1 MSGRSGGFSVTIS
14 AVDRASA
21 PIEAI
26 NKRLAKLSAP
36 AERFN
41 KALTK
46 FGDTSGIS
54 RVSEGVA
61 TLGKI
66 SADTFRSLDRLQSPL
81 AAITGAATIGGM
93 IELTRRWAEFG
104 NQVGNTAYRMNLPVE
119 KLGALRGA
127 ARLAGVS
134 ASSLDESLLG
144 LGKTLSGAAYGRDP
158 HAIQLLTTLGV
169 RFGDATHGARQAEDA
184 LGDVAEA
191 IKKLP
196 DARTQERVLGE
207 LGMSPDLLPMLKN
220 GRKGLEEYRK
230 KAEATGSSMTAQM
243 VENARKMNEAWQRL
257 GLDFEGVGNRIID
270 SWAGT
275 VTKILENSS
284 KWIEANKKTADSI
297 AEISTAIGVIVALKP
312 AAWVLR
318 LLGLMGPAEL
328 VGAGAAI
335 GLGASAMP
343 PVKPGQYSYGLSAI
357 PGMPGYQAPSTDD
370 YKGDSPSLFSWLW
383 AKLLGGKSGGG
394 GGAYKPRT
402 ITVPT
407 GPTKAAAVMEE
418 TRAFWKS
425 KGFTDAQVAGILAAG
440 PAAESGF
447 RPDAVG
453 DGGTSYGLY
462 QHHGV
467 RMTALMERNG
477 PAPTV
482 LQQNE
487 FAWDELN
494 QPQNA
499 NLLRSL
505 RVAKTSGD
513 AARIWTKGF
522 EQPANAD
529 AEAETRAAGAPQ
541 FEQQQNG
548 HVQVEVNLKNAPP
561 GTTAKV
567 TSSGAVKASPPRV
580 ETSLPMVH

>member
-297 AEISTAIGVIVALKP
+297 AQIATAVGFLVALKP

-318 LLGLMGPAEL
+318 LLGLGALANPAT
-328 VGAGAAI
+328 VGGAAI
-335 GLGASAMP
+335 LATPGDAGPNSGGVSPEQERANREEAIRRGYLT
-343 PVKPGQYSYGLSAI
+343 PGQWWR
-357 PGMPGYQAPSTDD
+357 QNAPA
-370 YKGDSPSLFSWLW
+370 WL
-383 AKLLGGKSGGG
+383 GGG

-402 ITVPT
+402 ITVPA

-447 RPDAVG
+447 NPNAVG

-462 QHHGV
+462 QHHAE
-467 RMTALMERNG
+467 RMVAMMGRYG

-482 LQQNE
+482 QQQNE